1 MLRTRSEV
9 THCVVMPLLCYI
21 MVFLQCH
28 TCVLFCLPNVI
39 IANMIIMCP
48 VRKHTRAPVFSLFHF
63 FLLNLNAF
71 VYFMYP
77 VCLVKHLRVC
87 SFQFN
92 ANVYHCVRV
101 CNVML
106 IFDRPISHSLT
117 NKRVRVRCPS
127 VIN

>member
-1 MLRTRSEV
+1 MIYASNTFRSDSLCGNAFIMLYYGIFTMSYM
-9 THCVVMPLLCYI
+9 CAI
-21 MVFLQCH
+21 
-28 TCVLFCLPNVI
+28 LFAKRNNRQYDYYV
-39 IANMIIMCP
+39 
-48 VRKHTRAPVFSLFHF
+48 SLSHF